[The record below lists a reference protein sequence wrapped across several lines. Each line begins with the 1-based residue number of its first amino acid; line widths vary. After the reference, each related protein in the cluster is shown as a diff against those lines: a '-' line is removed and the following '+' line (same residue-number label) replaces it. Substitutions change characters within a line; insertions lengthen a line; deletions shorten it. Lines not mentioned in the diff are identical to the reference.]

1 MCWLKNTAK
10 QIDLNSR
17 YSAVKMYI
25 VYSFYTDSD
34 FPMIGFS
41 SDNIIN
47 LYLLLLYIAVIFSV
61 FVETQYEKTEISNEI
76 VFFVFFKFVFF
87 CVLTSIIV
95 YVLFFFLGVFYVL
108 KKFVVF
114 PFRVI
119 RTIFVFWRP
128 LFKKFGYLIN
138 FFKKKN

>member
-119 RTIFVFWRP
+119 RAIFVFWRP

>member
-76 VFFVFFKFVFF
+76 VFFVFSKFVFF

-119 RTIFVFWRP
+119 RTIFVF
-128 LFKKFGYLIN
+128 
-138 FFKKKN
+138 

>member
-119 RTIFVFWRP
+119 RAIFVF
-128 LFKKFGYLIN
+128 
-138 FFKKKN
+138 

>member
-119 RTIFVFWRP
+119 RTIFVF
-128 LFKKFGYLIN
+128 
-138 FFKKKN
+138 